1 MEATDLENK
10 QLFRSG
16 IGDRNFIER
25 FCSRESVAFH
35 GVSYSEIYQS
45 YQSYNPNRNSLIQI
59 IDPIHPVGQKCRS
72 FKS

>member
-25 FCSRESVAFH
+25 FCSRESVQA
-35 GVSYSEIYQS
+35 V
-45 YQSYNPNRNSLIQI
+45 PTKKR
-59 IDPIHPVGQKCRS
+59 
-72 FKS
+72 